1 MVMYEVEEREWK
13 VFFIK
18 YQGPYKNEE
27 LDTFLRGGWRDC
39 QFNSVLALITNGGNH
54 GILNFK
60 LLPAKKSHGRACWHF
75 L

>member
-1 MVMYEVEEREWK
+1 MYEVEEREWK

-39 QFNSVLALITNGGNH
+39 QFNSVLALITNGGEIMAFSISSYYQQRNLMEGPA
-54 GILNFK
+54 GISFN
-60 LLPAKKSHGRACWHF
+60 
-75 L
+75 